1 MPERPAGTLG
11 GGGTR
16 TYEFTAT
23 LPESGEPS
31 FQNAVQGASTT
42 VAYSWVPSE
51 AGREAPENSGGQ
63 QRESNGGVRGDGAL
77 LDLTVPRIKGSVR
90 RGWLAAWTNCT
101 MSCRLRVRG
110 RLRATSATTSARRVA
125 KVRWTPKAVYP
136 PDRTVS
142 ASPSPARCAPRC
154 ERPRPEAPPRRHSLH
169 RRRPLRRARRGSQGG
184 PSASAAPNLYPKTID
199 QQLNLV
205 VNRSIF

>member
-23 LPESGEPS
+23 LPESGEPN

-142 ASPSPARCAPRC
+142 ASPSPARCAPGC
-154 ERPRPEAPPRRHSLH
+154 ERPPARSASAPAFASP
-169 RRRPLRRARRGSQGG
+169 
-184 PSASAAPNLYPKTID
+184 PSASTASETRFARWSDCVGAAEFVSKND
-199 QQLNLV
+199 
-205 VNRSIF
+205 